1 MSKHSS
7 SSGARSKRKQTQT
20 QTKKKHH
27 PIHRPVPSAVGQ
39 GESRAASTNT
49 PSAFAPS
56 APQYNYVPRDL
67 RRIGLVAAA
76 MFIILAV
83 LAIVL

>member
-1 MSKHSS
+1 MSKNNF

-20 QTKKKHH
+20 KKKHH
-27 PIHRPVPSAVGQ
+27 PIRRPVPSAVGQ
-39 GESRAASTNT
+39 GESRAASTST
-49 PSAFAPS
+49 PTAFAPS

-76 MFIILAV
+76 MFIILAILAVV
-83 LAIVL
+83 L